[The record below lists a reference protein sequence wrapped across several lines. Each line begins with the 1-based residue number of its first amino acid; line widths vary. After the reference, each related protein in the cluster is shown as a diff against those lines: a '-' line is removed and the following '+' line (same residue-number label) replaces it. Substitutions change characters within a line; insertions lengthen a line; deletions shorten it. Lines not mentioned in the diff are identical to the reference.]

1 MWRVLIV
8 DDEPDVRAIVAAT
21 LRDHYEVFE
30 AQDGLDA
37 LEKLERVEP
46 DFVVMDVMMPLMT
59 GFEACD
65 AIRKSP
71 RFHELPVMFLTALGA
86 KDDIRKGY
94 SVGANL
100 YLTKPFEPTR
110 LLKNVDVFFQT
121 TPPVKRPKRLTAEQL
136 RANESSGLAPVAPGS
151 TEYVPQQIAPTAAA
165 VPPSPAPPKTSD
177 AVPRAPVALPETA
190 PTQDMRATQSAG
202 TPRVMI
208 VDDDT
213 HVLELMRMTLE
224 GIAEVIVAQDGL
236 SAIEKL
242 VRYQPDL
249 LVIDVMLPKMSGYQL
264 CQSLRSNAAF
274 AQLPILVCSAKGAP
288 RDIQFAKRMG
298 ANEYLVKPFNA
309 HELVQK
315 VRDLMSLPS
324 FRIRPKNLSY
334 EQIQLQESPTRIN
347 AFEADESVRATDRD
361 VIDDT
366 APPKAPP
373 PPSGTQNSVRAV
385 TEFLR
390 KEAKDGEGDSDQKRK
405 RRLFGFGRSD

>member
-1 MWRVLIV
+1 
-8 DDEPDVRAIVAAT
+8 
-21 LRDHYEVFE
+21 
-30 AQDGLDA
+30 
-37 LEKLERVEP
+37 
-46 DFVVMDVMMPLMT
+46 
-59 GFEACD
+59 
-65 AIRKSP
+65 
-71 RFHELPVMFLTALGA
+71 
-86 KDDIRKGY
+86 
-94 SVGANL
+94 
-100 YLTKPFEPTR
+100 
-110 LLKNVDVFFQT
+110 
-121 TPPVKRPKRLTAEQL
+121 
-136 RANESSGLAPVAPGS
+136 
-151 TEYVPQQIAPTAAA
+151 
-165 VPPSPAPPKTSD
+165 
-177 AVPRAPVALPETA
+177 
-190 PTQDMRATQSAG
+190 
-202 TPRVMI
+202 
-208 VDDDT
+208 
-213 HVLELMRMTLE
+213 
-224 GIAEVIVAQDGL
+224 
-236 SAIEKL
+236 

-298 ANEYLVKPFNA
+298 ANDYLVKPFNA

-373 PPSGTQNSVRAV
+373 PPSGSQNSVRAV

>member
-21 LRDHYEVFE
+21 LREHYEVFE

-71 RFHELPVMFLTALGA
+71 RFHELPVMFLTALGT

-100 YLTKPFEPTR
+100 YLTKPFEPSR

-121 TPPVKRPKRLTAEQL
+121 TPPSKRQKRYTAEQL
-136 RANESSGLAPVAPGS
+136 RSNESSGRAPAAPGS
-151 TEYVPQQIAPTAAA
+151 TEYVPQQVAPTA
-165 VPPSPAPPKTSD
+165 VMIPPSAPPPKTSD
-177 AVPRAPVALPETA
+177 AVPRGPVALPETA
-190 PTQDMRATQSAG
+190 PTQDMRALAAG
-202 TPRVMI
+202 MPRVMI

-224 GIAEVIVAQDGL
+224 GTVEVIVAQDGL

-242 VRYQPDL
+242 VRYQPDI

-274 AQLPILVCSAKGAP
+274 AHLPILVCSAKGAP

-324 FRIRPKNLSY
+324 FRIRPKNMTF
-334 EQIQLQESPTRIN
+334 EQIQLQEGPTRIST
-347 AFEADESVRATDRD
+347 FDADESVRNIDRD

-366 APPKAPP
+366 AAPKAG
-373 PPSGTQNSVRAV
+373 PSGSQNSVKAV

-390 KEAKDGEGDSDQKRK
+390 KEAKDGEGEGDQKRK